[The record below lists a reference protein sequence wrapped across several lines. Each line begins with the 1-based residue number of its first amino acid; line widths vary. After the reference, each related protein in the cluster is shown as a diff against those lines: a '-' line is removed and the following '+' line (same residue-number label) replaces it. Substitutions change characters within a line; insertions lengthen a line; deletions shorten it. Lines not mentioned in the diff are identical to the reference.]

1 MGNIVSTLNA
11 IQLSL
16 CFAPVAD
23 GNSSAHVQRHH
34 KTHWLFYLFVLAS
47 IFPPRCLVLDSSF
60 ARSICSQS
68 TESDSI
74 RCGTKRKPDYLQVRY
89 NSQRDILMWVQNIS
103 GVLQA
108 RRCAAA
114 AATIDV
120 IVAVVRIANNKHV
133 NNNSF
138 ANVNSVGNGRHLWL
152 AVEMDF
158 LFLVISESNFLL
170 SMRG

>member
-47 IFPPRCLVLDSSF
+47 IFPPRCLVPDFLLLGLFVANLPNLIRFDVGRSESPTIYRWDIIVKETFSCECRIYPESF
-60 ARSICSQS
+60 
-68 TESDSI
+68 
-74 RCGTKRKPDYLQVRY
+74 
-89 NSQRDILMWVQNIS
+89 
-103 GVLQA
+103 
-108 RRCAAA
+108 RRGA
-114 AATIDV
+114 
-120 IVAVVRIANNKHV
+120 VRIANNKHV

-158 LFLVISESNFLL
+158 LFLVNSESNFLL
-170 SMRG
+170 SMVGIKV